1 MIWLMPFFYGAATRL
16 PFIYFVI
23 HLVVNFDQD
32 LLWVGIFVALYQA
45 SRVVTST
52 FAIVFPKLSHF
63 MGTSI
68 GLAGFITVYLSDNS
82 LLTPFVA
89 GTCVVGFSECMSSMQ
104 KYAKVMYQNEP
115 DRELAS
121 RKLRHQYAAVMLGV
135 VFAFSVGGFVYQ
147 YKFIDGV
154 ALFGVIIEALGLASF
169 FLYFLLEQNGNT
181 TADPSASADDNLPPT
196 SSTSTRSVV
205 EDVAAYL
212 NRIRS
217 ISILTKTV
225 NEANSKFD
233 KDKAIA
239 ATWINW
245 IMCISFGI
253 EALTI
258 GYNLSI
264 GPIFLLNEFNRQTSI
279 IGIMFAVG
287 AASGTFAAV
296 SVTCTDTGRRMLKK
310 IANSPFDICFAM
322 LGIGTGVLVAAIPS
336 FPVHVAGVVLLMC
349 FNDLGATLMT
359 ELQASIST
367 TNNYNIL
374 GPMGQVVRRSLNV
387 VTALT
392 GPLLF
397 GVYPRLPYFVA
408 GGVTLIWTVV
418 LFCAFKCRVK
428 KTLEAIAQKTGHTK
442 DTIIQRTNF
451 ATAEVVTATNADIR
465 ANVLSKECCLV
476 QNFSRN
482 HKQSVTAAPNR
493 EGVIQDSM

>member
-1 MIWLMPFFYGAATRL
+1 MKVKEFLVIGMMPFFYGSATRL

-23 HLVVNFDQD
+23 HLVDNFEVDM
-32 LLWVGIFVALYQA
+32 LWVGIYVALYQA

-52 FAIVFPKLSHF
+52 FSIVLPKLSHF

-68 GLAGFITVYLSDNS
+68 GLAGFITVYLSDNN

-89 GTCVVGFSECMSSMQ
+89 GTVMVGFSECMSSMQ
-104 KYAKVMYQNEP
+104 KYAKVMYQNES

-121 RKLRHQYAAVMLGV
+121 RKLRYQYAAVMLGV

-154 ALFGVIIEALGLASF
+154 ALFGIIVEALALASF
-169 FLYFLLEQNGNT
+169 FLYFLLELNSSAT
-181 TADPSASADDNLPPT
+181 DPNNLPPT
-196 SSTSTRSVV
+196 SSTRSVV
-205 EDVAAYL
+205 EDVAAFV
-212 NRIRS
+212 NRIRTL
-217 ISILTKTV
+217 SILTKMV
-225 NEANSKFD
+225 NDANAKFD

-239 ATWINW
+239 ATWVNW

-264 GPIFLLNEFNRQTSI
+264 GPIFMLNQFNRQTSI

-287 AASGTFAAV
+287 SASGTLAAV
-296 SVTCTDTGRRMLKK
+296 SVTCTDTGRKRLKK
-310 IANSPFDICFAM
+310 IADSPFDICFAM

-336 FPVHVAGVVLLMC
+336 FPVHVAGVILLMC

-367 TNNYNIL
+367 TNNYRLL

-397 GVYPRLPYFVA
+397 GVYPRIPYFVA
-408 GGVTLIWTVV
+408 GGVTLIWTTI
-418 LFCAFKCRVK
+418 LYGAFKSRFK
-428 KTLEAIAQKTGHTK
+428 KTLAAIGQKTGYSQETVA
-442 DTIIQRTNF
+442 QRTNF

-465 ANVLSKECCLV
+465 ANIDQNKEWWFTCH
-476 QNFSRN
+476 FKGR
-482 HKQSVTAAPNR
+482 SVDAAPIKESVQLPDNL
-493 EGVIQDSM
+493 